1 MYMNA
6 NFKGVLWNT
15 MRKLSDRI
23 NSIGTSEW
31 RKFNWLVSE
40 SCQILVWVVSWKW
53 IRAIT
58 SATQPRGF
66 YLVSSSMFVFI
77 FDLIV
82 ILYFKTFQGDQAM
95 QRRQLA
101 SLDLFLESARHQLSI
116 LMDNNSSSD
125 KQINKETSK
134 DKSWLVGVLNI

>member
-82 ILYFKTFQGDQAM
+82 ILYLNTFQGDQAM